1 MSGVTQFRRKP
12 LPVQSYE
19 PLSRLPQEESSGEEE
34 QWKAQQQFHQTEP
47 VFPPGNEPATTSRR
61 GPRRGLFGHIGAW
74 TKEIVWC
81 IVSVILVV
89 VLVITLA
96 QYDNKELPKWKMGLT
111 LNTVIAIIAT
121 VCRSAM
127 VVPVAEGLSQLKW
140 NWFVTQERPL
150 KDIRTFDQASRG
162 PWSAIALIGKMRGR
176 YVKYAPSCVH
186 L

>member
-19 PLSRLPQEESSGEEE
+19 PLSRLPQEESSVEEE
-34 QWKAQQQFHQTEP
+34 QWKAQQQLHQTEP
-47 VFPPGNEPATTSRR
+47 VFTRDDEPMTTPHR
-61 GPRRGLFGHIGAW
+61 GPRRGFFGHIGSW
-74 TKEIVWC
+74 MKEIIWC

-89 VLVITLA
+89 VLVIILA

-176 YVKYAPSCVH
+176 
-186 L
+186 